1 MKYTSFQQLPKIK
14 NKNKSVQ
21 SQTEDSTKGP
31 KQPESETE
39 LFLRAMERV
48 KPLPEKS
55 GGREIPQK
63 TGHREN
69 TPFPDEQA
77 SRERS
82 YLQDLVD
89 GKIEFEIALSDE
101 YLQGHVLGLDPRIAK
116 KLQAGAFSVEAH
128 LDLHGLTIDEALSS
142 LIQFVKHNYLNN
154 CRCLLIIPGR
164 GKNSPNGRG
173 VLRDQIQTWLT
184 RDPLKRVLLA
194 FSTAQP
200 KHGGAGALYLLLRKY
215 KKNKGKIFW
224 EKFSA
229 SNGHF

>member
-1 MKYTSFQQLPKIK
+1 MKYKNFDQLPKIK
-14 NKNKSVQ
+14 NKNKSAQ
-21 SQTEDSTKGP
+21 SQTGGKTDQEK
-31 KQPESETE
+31 KPESEAD

-48 KPLPEKS
+48 KPLSDKA
-55 GGREIPQK
+55 GGRKIPQK
-63 TGHREN
+63 PAPVESSPFAGRDREQN
-69 TPFPDEQA
+69 
-77 SRERS
+77 

-101 YLQGHVLGLDPRIAK
+101 YLQGHVLGLDPRICK
-116 KLQAGAFSVEAH
+116 KLETGAFSVEAH
-128 LDLHGLTIDEALSS
+128 LDLHGMTTEEALTT
-142 LIQFVKHNYLNN
+142 LIQFVKQHYLNN
-154 CRCLLIIPGR
+154 SRCLLIIPGR

-215 KKNKGKIFW
+215 RKNRGKIFW
-224 EKFSA
+224 ERYSTDEL
-229 SNGHF
+229 